1 MSSRTVF
8 LGRLIGLY
16 CILLALSM
24 IVHKQASVES
34 VTALLHSPALTM
46 LLGVVTVAA
55 GLAMILGHNVWSGNA
70 LTVVVTLVGWLTLI
84 KGLFFLLLPPD
95 VEADFFLKQLRYQE
109 LFYPY
114 MTISLI
120 IGLYLTYQGFKSA
133 V

>member
-1 MSSRTVF
+1 
-8 LGRLIGLY
+8 
-16 CILLALSM
+16 M
-24 IVHKQASVES
+24 IFHKQASVES

-46 LLGVVTVAA
+46 ILGVVIVAA

-70 LTVVVTLVGWLTLI
+70 PTVVVTLVGWLTLI

-95 VEADFFLKQLRYQE
+95 IEADFFLKQLHYQE

-114 MTISLI
+114 MAISLI

>member
-8 LGRLIGLY
+8 LCRLIGLY
-16 CILLALSM
+16 CILLSLSM
-24 IVHKQASVES
+24 IFHKQASVES

-46 LLGVVTVAA
+46 ILGVVIVAT

-70 LTVVVTLVGWLTLI
+70 PTVVVTLVGWLTLI

-95 VEADFFLKQLRYQE
+95 IEADFFLNQLHYRE

-114 MTISLI
+114 MAISLI